1 MNTKLI
7 LFIFML
13 LYSLV
18 SYAQASG
25 GQIRRKPQTTTSVKP
40 SRGNSTRNK
49 PTTPKMSKA
58 EKDRIILNIINNM
71 VYVEGGTFTMGATSE
86 QGGEYYSVEKPTHQV
101 TLSSFSIS
109 KYEVTQE
116 EWQAVMGSNP
126 SRFKGAKCPVESVS
140 WNECQEFIRKL
151 NNMTGKRFRLPTEAE
166 WEYAARGGNKSMGYK
181 YSGSNNLDII
191 GWYRQNSEWIT
202 HSVGQK
208 YPNEL
213 GLFDMSGNV
222 FEWCQDWNGDYNS
235 NNQTNPT
242 GYSSGPYHV
251 FRGGSWNGEATYSR
265 ISSRNGDGMPNSG
278 KWDNSIGLRLAM

>member
-1 MNTKLI
+1 MKRIIIIAILI
-7 LFIFML
+7 ISPILA
-13 LYSLV
+13 S
-18 SYAQASG
+18 AQASG
-25 GQIRRKPQTTTSVKP
+25 GQIRRNPSTSTSSKPN
-40 SRGNSTRNK
+40 RNSSAKNK
-49 PTTPKMSKA
+49 PTTPKESELERKA
-58 EKDRIILNIINNM
+58 ILANIVNNM

-86 QGGEYYSVEKPTHQV
+86 QGGEYYPSERPTHQV

-116 EWQAVMGSNP
+116 KWQTVMGSNP

-140 WNECQEFIRKL
+140 WNECQEFIQKL
-151 NNMTGKRFRLPTEAE
+151 NNMTGKQFRLPTEAE
-166 WEYAARGGNKSMGYK
+166 WEYAARGGNKSVGYK
-181 YSGSNNLDII
+181 YSGSNNLDRI
-191 GWYRQNSEWIT
+191 GWYRQNSEWTT

-222 FEWCQDWNGDYNS
+222 FEWCQDWDGDYKS